1 MPQAKFYITDSERME
16 LFDFITDNKG
26 SFIPEL
32 IYDKPEFTK
41 IQTKEEL
48 IECIYEQTVGFYILS
63 PQFQIEP
70 IPFSKFDEKYKNKGK
85 YLIMQRTGGP
95 YISIGFYRGFAE
107 DAPIKYKAT
116 DIYHYARYLHHDW
129 QTHFGEFTATG
140 ELKLYYKSI
149 LQFLKTKCRR
159 VTAKNGKKYWVS
171 KTLPEEEVINTL

>member
-1 MPQAKFYITDSERME
+1 MPQAEFYITDSERME

-26 SFIPEL
+26 SFIPGL
-32 IYDKPEFTK
+32 LLDKPEFTK

-48 IECIYEQTVGFYILS
+48 IECIYEQTIRFYIVS

-70 IPFSKFDEKYKNKGK
+70 IPISKNKFFTEEDK
-85 YLIMQRTGGP
+85 YSLMQRTGGP

-129 QTHFGEFTATG
+129 RTHFGEFAATG

-171 KTLPEEEVINTL
+171 KTLPEEEIINTL